1 MRTKLLWMLP
11 VILISF
17 SGCKSLK
24 TLTSGGSGWKAVE
37 KRALEERLDF
47 TTVNLSGKA
56 KVNFPDGGFNNL
68 GASYRI
74 SIIKDSVI
82 MIRVIKLIEA
92 ARILITQD
100 SIYVQNRIG
109 NQLIVCDFSIAEEAI
124 GLPADFGL
132 IQDLL
137 LGQYHPIPAKMVPV
151 QKRGNPKTFQGDAA
165 GMNFTYSL
173 DSDLAKPVQILAND
187 PTAGRSVSFA
197 YSDFQKSDYGIYP
210 NDGDIEVTG
219 AEELSVTFA
228 HRKVSFSEDRSL
240 ASFDVPSG
248 YTRIPCE

>member
-1 MRTKLLWMLP
+1 MRIKLLWMLP
-11 VILISF
+11 VILITF

-24 TLTSGGSGWKAVE
+24 TLTSGASGWKAVE
-37 KRALEERLDF
+37 KRAIEERLDF

-56 KVNFPDGGFNNL
+56 KVNFPEGGFNNL
-68 GASYRI
+68 SASYRI

-92 ARILITQD
+92 ARILITHD

-109 NQLIVCDFSIAEEAI
+109 NQLIVCDFGLAEEAI

-137 LGQYHPIPAKMVPV
+137 LGQYHPIPANMVPV

-173 DSDLAKPVQILAND
+173 DSDLAKPVNIHAVD
-187 PTAGRSVSFA
+187 PVAERSVSFSYA
-197 YSDFQKSDYGIYP
+197 DFQKSDYGIYP
-210 NDGDIEVTG
+210 NDANIEVTG
-219 AEELSVTFA
+219 TDELSVTFS

-248 YTRIPCE
+248 YTKIPCE